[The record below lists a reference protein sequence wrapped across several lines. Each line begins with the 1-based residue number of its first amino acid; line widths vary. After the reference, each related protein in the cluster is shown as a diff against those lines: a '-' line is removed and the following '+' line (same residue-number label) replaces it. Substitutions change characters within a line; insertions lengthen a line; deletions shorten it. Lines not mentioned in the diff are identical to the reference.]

1 MKLSLASV
9 DHFYSVFDPLM
20 IYANEALG
28 LNEPIFRANGDMNCD
43 VRSKVSFEV
52 WRDTSIIE
60 EFADIN
66 PAGLSKRDLD
76 VLRSWRTVLFEPMP
90 YRVRPDG
97 ATEFLYEGHLFVPCG
112 LTCEISQML
121 KSDMGV
127 AELALLPF
135 DGRVVFGTAI
145 SEFPISIGPGMRA
158 IFEKDFSEA
167 SVKGNTISSAVTFE
181 TTAPLLRAQAFHA
194 EAEKLIEDTEYDLNP
209 PTSFPGVHRGPL
221 ADIDPSKHEE
231 LIEAEIARSLV
242 DDLSGMNIPA
252 PAENLRSRC
261 SKKPEASDF
270 ATLAAMEKNSALENA
285 LRGLG
290 ARRSSGMNKA
300 QLVDCVAKMLD
311 DSQAKVGWLLHDI
324 PSGHFPFLKR
334 LVEEGRIELKYDEVK
349 SLADVMRQEPLLA
362 YWFDRGDCA
371 VCVMP
376 DKVREVL
383 VHYDIDAELARQ
395 RQIDDLVNVAE
406 LLTQTRGIVSFEDA
420 VFEYNRLYPENGL
433 DYADQVK
440 TLFEQVQNR
449 FLSCEI
455 FVTFEGDHDAYLVDG
470 TLLDQRE
477 KVDGK
482 LRVCHGICVG
492 ELGMLEN
499 LLDEQRK
506 TDPWPLPDNLVQAK
520 ELDRWALTLPS
531 ARAFVQF
538 LNENIPDGE
547 DDYLFADDVFSEIV
561 MYAPMGIEATFLVQ
575 MLADRGLDF
584 DDMRHMNVMLGKLF
598 NLINDLPCWP
608 NNGWSPSSLH
618 AQATGKP
625 EFRNEDG
632 SVMKI
637 GRNDPCPCG
646 SGKKYKKCCGR

>member
-1 MKLSLASV
+1 MKLSPASV
-9 DHFYSVFDPLM
+9 DRFYSIFDPLM

-28 LNEPIFRANGDMNCD
+28 LNECIFRANGDMNCD
-43 VRSKVSFEV
+43 VRSNVSFEV

-60 EFADIN
+60 EFADVN
-66 PAGLSKRDLD
+66 PVGLPKRDLD
-76 VLRSWRTVLFEPMP
+76 VLHSWCSVLFDHMP

-97 ATEFLYEGHLFVPCG
+97 AAEFLYEGHLFVPCG

-121 KSDMGV
+121 KSDMGM

-135 DGRVVFGTAI
+135 DGLVVFGTAI
-145 SEFPISIGPGMRA
+145 SEFPISMGAGMRA
-158 IFEKDFSEA
+158 IVEKDFSEA
-167 SVKGNTISSAVTFE
+167 RAKGNVVSSAASFAVTV
-181 TTAPLLRAQAFHA
+181 PLLRERRIRT
-194 EAEKLIEDTEYDLNP
+194 EAEELIEDTEYDLNP

-231 LIEAEIARSLV
+231 LIEAEIARSLE
-242 DDLSGMNIPA
+242 DDLSDTSISVA
-252 PAENLRSRC
+252 AENLRNRC

-270 ATLAAMEKNSALENA
+270 ATLASMEKNSALENV

-290 ARRSSGMNKA
+290 APRSSGMNKA
-300 QLVDCVAKMLD
+300 QLVDGIAKMLD
-311 DSQAKVGWLLHDI
+311 DPQANVDWLLRDL
-324 PSGHFPFLKR
+324 PSGDFPFLKR

-349 SLADVMRQEPLLA
+349 SLAGIMRQEPLLA
-362 YWFDRGDCA
+362 YWFDLGECA
-371 VCVMP
+371 VCIMP

-383 VHYDIDAELARQ
+383 RHYDIDAKLSRQ
-395 RQIDDLVNVAE
+395 RKFDDLVNVAE
-406 LLTQTRGIVSFEDA
+406 LLTQTRGIVLFEDA
-420 VFEYNRLYPENGL
+420 VFEYNRLYPENGI
-433 DYADQVK
+433 DHADQVE
-440 TLFEQVQNR
+440 TLFERVRNN
-449 FLSCEI
+449 FLSCET
-455 FVTFEGDHDAYLVDG
+455 FVSLEGNHDAYLVDS

-482 LRVCHGICVG
+482 LRARDGVCAGK
-492 ELGMLEN
+492 LGMLED
-499 LLDEQRK
+499 LLDAQRK
-506 TDPWPLPDNLVQAK
+506 TEPWPLPDALVQAK

-547 DDYLFADDVFSEIV
+547 DDYLFADDAFFEIV
-561 MYAPMGIEATFLVQ
+561 TYAPMGIEPTFLVQ
-575 MLADRGLDF
+575 MLADRGLAF
-584 DDMRHMNVMLGKLF
+584 DDMRHMNEMLGKLF

-608 NNGWSPSSLH
+608 NNGWPPSALH
-618 AQATGKP
+618 ARATGKP

-632 SVMKI
+632 SVMKV